1 MKNLVTFL
9 GATIIASFILVGCG
23 QNNNKQKEFE
33 LKERELLI
41 RERELALKEKDAVVE
56 IDKTT
61 DIDKDVKPSEIK
73 KSSPK
78 EKVMTMILKDYSVGD
93 NAYLVFNDVATG
105 EEYQFMLSSDTEN
118 RFNGIKLLL
127 EDDNAEFGVTA
138 NPKYLNKSFV
148 VEAIYETVLM
158 SGFDGET
165 VREKMWVINDL
176 KLSK

>member
-1 MKNLVTFL
+1 MKNIILFL
-9 GATIIASFILVGCG
+9 GATIIALFVLVSCS
-23 QNNNKQKEFE
+23 QNSNKQKELELRERELE
-33 LKERELLI
+33 LKEKG
-41 RERELALKEKDAVVE
+41 LALKEKDTVVE
-56 IDKTT
+56 IIQKADP
-61 DIDKDVKPSEIK
+61 DLSVKPSEIK
-73 KSSPK
+73 KSSPN

-127 EDDNAEFGVTA
+127 EDDNAEFGVMA

-148 VEAIYETVLM
+148 VEAVYETVLM
-158 SGFDGET
+158 NGFDGET
-165 VREKMWVINDL
+165 VRDKMWAIKDL